1 MRYKAVHNIGL
12 RLLRKQRTW
21 AQAACDVEVIQP
33 QEEEPLVP
41 AFYLPDQLERA
52 TAGVPGLST
61 LEQEM
66 GWLTLKT
73 AVHAAVIRY
82 TLRDCLVHL
91 HGVEYLGGSICKD
104 QGGRHRIPS
113 GYIETV
119 GHAAYCMSA
128 TAHQY
133 FGHWLQD
140 ACSTALLAQPNESL
154 LLDVRADWPH
164 AAAYTKAF
172 DLNPAPASNL
182 YVRELSVFQDFSQG
196 SSKRQRYARLR
207 ERLARAFGPAPTRS
221 QPVYLRRG
229 ATGIARIIANEDE
242 VTQRLE
248 QAGFLVLDIAG
259 LSAAEI
265 FRHLAVAPVV
275 VCMDGSHMSHLY
287 FSMPRGGSIL
297 SFVPADRFTAIN
309 YGFASAAGLHFG
321 MLVADRSDQ
330 GYVVD
335 VDAMMRTL
343 DLLPR

>member
-1 MRYKAVHNIGL
+1 MGL
-12 RLLRKQRTW
+12 QLLRKQRTW
-21 AQAACDVEVIQP
+21 AQAATDVEVIQP
-33 QEEEPLVP
+33 QEQEPLAP
-41 AFYLPDQLERA
+41 AFYLPGQLERV

-66 GWLTLKT
+66 GWLTT
-73 AVHAAVIRY
+73 DPVAHAAVIRY
-82 TLRDCLVHL
+82 TLRDCLVHP

-104 QGGRHRIPS
+104 QGGRYRIPS
-113 GYIETV
+113 GSIETV

-140 ACSTALLAQPNESL
+140 ACTTALLAQPHDTL

-164 AAAYTKAF
+164 AAAYAKAF
-172 DLNPAPASNL
+172 DLSPALPPNL

-207 ERLARAFGPAPTRS
+207 ERLARAFGPAPARS

-229 ATGIARIIANEDE
+229 ATGIARIIANEDA
-242 VTQRLE
+242 VTERLE

-259 LSAAEI
+259 LSAAAM
-265 FRHLAVAPVV
+265 FRHLAGAPMV
-275 VCMDGSHMSHLY
+275 VCMDGSHMNHLY
-287 FSMPRGGSIL
+287 FSMPYGGSIL
-297 SFVPADRFTAIN
+297 SFVPADRFTAN
-309 YGFASAAGLHFG
+309 NFGYASAAGLHFG
-321 MLVADRSDQ
+321 LLVVDRSDQ

-335 VDAMMRTL
+335 VDAMVRTL
-343 DLLPR
+343 DLLPH